1 MQTQQRPTVALLED
15 DPDIV
20 EVLQFLL
27 RDRGL
32 RVFVCSLRHDVH
44 RCLVET
50 QPRLII
56 LDVRMGAVDGI
67 TVFQQLRADPTM
79 VDVPVIFF
87 TATEQRVVSRIP
99 NYKELNAS
107 FVGKPNMR
115 GLTDRIDAILHL

>member
-20 EVLQFLL
+20 EALQFLL

-32 RVFVCSLRHDVH
+32 RVLVCSLRHDVH

-67 TVFQQLRADPTM
+67 TVFQQLRADPAM
-79 VDVPVIFF
+79 GDVPVIFF